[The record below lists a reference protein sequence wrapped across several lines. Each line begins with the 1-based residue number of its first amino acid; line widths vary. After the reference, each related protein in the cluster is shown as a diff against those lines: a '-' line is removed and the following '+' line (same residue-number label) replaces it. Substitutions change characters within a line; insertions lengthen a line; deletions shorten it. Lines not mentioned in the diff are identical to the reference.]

1 MPKLQIALKTAL
13 VLVHYLHHKV
23 NASRKCE
30 NGLMIN
36 QGKWQHF
43 IKIKTIK
50 IQDSYLKLLLR
61 DQLYLWQLLKSVMTF
76 IFNLQTNHESN
87 FLPLFVFNAIFLT
100 TEKKDMTTSLYKLWT
115 QQHNFNL
122 IDWLIFSVCYLY
134 WKHVCSK
141 LFHLY
146 EAHMREGK
154 QWSCECPSIII
165 TGNIKILQIRNW

>member
-50 IQDSYLKLLLR
+50 IQESYLKLLLR

-76 IFNLQTNHESN
+76 IFNLQTNHGSN
-87 FLPLFVFNAIFLT
+87 FLPLLVLSAIFLT
-100 TEKKDMTTSLYKLWT
+100 TEKKRDDYFIIQALNTT
-115 QQHNFNL
+115 
-122 IDWLIFSVCYLY
+122 
-134 WKHVCSK
+134 
-141 LFHLY
+141 
-146 EAHMREGK
+146 A
-154 QWSCECPSIII
+154 
-165 TGNIKILQIRNW
+165 